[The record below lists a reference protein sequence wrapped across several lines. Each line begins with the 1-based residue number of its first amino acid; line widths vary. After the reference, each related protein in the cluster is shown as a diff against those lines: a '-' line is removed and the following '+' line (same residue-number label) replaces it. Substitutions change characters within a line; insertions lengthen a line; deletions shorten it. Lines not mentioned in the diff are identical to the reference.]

1 MSWNFPGEIK
11 IRFKKKV
18 QHGLIKFQGIWETAI
33 QRRYALCTQSSLVP
47 EDVPVGDLCVI
58 CVSQMVSW
66 FIALVEME
74 KWLVYVWS
82 AESEVCRFMKL
93 ANFSD

>member
-1 MSWNFPGEIK
+1 M
-11 IRFKKKV
+11 
-18 QHGLIKFQGIWETAI
+18 
-33 QRRYALCTQSSLVP
+33 P